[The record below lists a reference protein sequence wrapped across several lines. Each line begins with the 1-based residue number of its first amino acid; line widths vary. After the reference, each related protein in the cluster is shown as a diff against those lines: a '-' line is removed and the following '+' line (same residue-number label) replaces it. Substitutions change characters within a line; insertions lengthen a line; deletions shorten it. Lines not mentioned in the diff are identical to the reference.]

1 MPTPQASEFSSIPVH
16 LLHTHTEVVMCGGS
30 PEQGGQAEGPRVG
43 PGSKFG
49 AILTGRATW
58 AEVGGGGGSP
68 TWSVP
73 ETDCST
79 VVSDAGKWA
88 ISLSFATVQSP
99 DSVGKG

>member
-1 MPTPQASEFSSIPVH
+1 MVPTPQASEFSSIPVH

-58 AEVGGGGGSP
+58 AEVRGGGGKP
-68 TWSVP
+68 HVV
-73 ETDCST
+73 CSRN
-79 VVSDAGKWA
+79 
-88 ISLSFATVQSP
+88 
-99 DSVGKG
+99 